1 LDLFLQ
7 KMFTN
12 DEHKVLE
19 EYLAQ
24 KEEKGEYSFT
34 SVTFKQ
40 PVRVRWERRG
50 DLILGVIYY
59 NEIRTYSHR
68 KLISFFKSGCNE

>member
-1 LDLFLQ
+1 
-7 KMFTN
+7 MFSN
-12 DEHKVLE
+12 NEHKILE
-19 EYLAQ
+19 DYLE
-24 KEEKGEYSFT
+24 KNNEKGEYSFT

-59 NEIRTYSHR
+59 NELNLTATA
-68 KLISFFKSGCNE
+68 N